1 MSQHVRSL
9 IQLAAVVLV
18 ISHWTTASAQAW
30 VGYKGGLGV
39 DLDYNLGISDT
50 IVGDSEEFTP
60 AGTQGHTLTLSAEY
74 VPIEKLAV
82 NVQLPIAFLKY
93 TGSDAFAHPGG
104 GSYDDGK
111 IHTTLTDLRLGTR
124 YMVLQEPVAIS
135 PHLGFSIPVADYET
149 IGNTVAGRGLMA
161 AHLGLSIGKF
171 FADKVYVHLLYEFS
185 LVQKYDEAPETE
197 VYGQNRS
204 DLAAT
209 VGVKLLEEGKLDLH
223 ASLNMRR
230 THGGLSLEYAFG
242 NDASMNEEL
251 FHDAILREEI
261 LVAGGGVGY
270 QITDSFSA
278 SFSAALFVAGKN
290 TQKANVF
297 GVGLAWSPL

>member
-50 IVGDSEEFTP
+50 IVGDEEEFTP
-60 AGTQGHTLTLSAEY
+60 AGTQGHTLTLGVEY

-93 TGSDAFAHPGG
+93 TGSPDFEHPGG
-104 GSYDDGK
+104 GTYDDGK

-135 PHLGFSIPVADYET
+135 PHIGFSIPLADYET

-161 AHLGLSIGKF
+161 GHLGLSIGKF
-171 FADKVYVHLLYEFS
+171 FADLVYVHLLYEFS

-209 VGVKLLEEGKLDLH
+209 IGVKLLQGKLDLH
-223 ASLNMRR
+223 GALNMRK
-230 THGGLSLEYAFG
+230 THGGLSLEYAFS
-242 NDASMNEEL
+242 AAAEAAETM

-261 LVAGGGVGY
+261 LVAGAGVGY
-270 QITDSFSA
+270 QITDTFSA
-278 SFSAALFVAGKN
+278 SFSAAFFVSGKN